1 MSLIDKALASVATQM
16 PLPTGWRV
24 ERMTALDLVEVA
36 AIEHAAFTFP
46 WSRGN
51 FEDSLKS
58 GHLGIVLRDGGNAV
72 AGYLILMP
80 VVDEMHLLNV
90 TVAPVW
96 QRQGLGRWLLRA
108 AVALTLA
115 HGFGSLLL
123 EVRPSN
129 AGAIALYRR
138 VGFADASAITR
149 PRTARERMRS
159 SCASPARPAAWR
171 QHEQTS
177 ADA

>member
-24 ERMTALDLVEVA
+24 ERMTALDL
-36 AIEHAAFTFP
+36 
-46 WSRGN
+46 G
-51 FEDSLKS
+51 
-58 GHLGIVLRDGGNAV
+58 DGGNAV

-138 VGFADASAITR
+138 VGFAEIGRRKRYYPAENSTREDALV
-149 PRTARERMRS
+149 MRIA
-159 SCASPARPAAWR
+159 CEASGVEAA
-171 QHEQTS
+171 
-177 ADA
+177 

>member
-1 MSLIDKALASVATQM
+1 MSLIESTLARVITQV
-16 PLPTGWRV
+16 PLPAGWRA
-24 ERMTALDLVEVA
+24 ERMTALDVAGVA
-36 AIEHAAFTFP
+36 ALEQVAFTFP

-58 GHLGIVLRDGGNAV
+58 GHLGIVLRDGGNEV

-90 TVAPVW
+90 TVAPAW
-96 QRQGLGRWLLRA
+96 QQQGLGRWLLRLA
-108 AVALTLA
+108 AALTLS

-129 AGAIALYRR
+129 TGAIALYHR
-138 VGFADASAITR
+138 VGFAEIGRRKRYYPAENN
-149 PRTARERMRS
+149 AREDALVMRMV
-159 SCASPARPAAWR
+159 CEASGVEAA
-171 QHEQTS
+171 
-177 ADA
+177 

>member
-1 MSLIDKALASVATQM
+1 MSLIENALAGVIAQA
-16 PLPTGWRV
+16 PLPAGWRA
-24 ERMTALDLVEVA
+24 ERMTARDLAGVA
-36 AIEHAAFTFP
+36 AVEQAAFTFP

-58 GHLGIVLRDGGNAV
+58 GHLGMVLRDGGNEV

-90 TVAPVW
+90 TVAPAW
-96 QRQGLGRWLLRA
+96 QRQGLGRWLLRLA
-108 AVALTLA
+108 TALTLV

-129 AGAIALYRR
+129 IGAIALYHR
-138 VGFADASAITR
+138 VGFAEIGRRKRYYPAENNTREDALVM
-149 PRTARERMRS
+149 RMV
-159 SCASPARPAAWR
+159 CEASGVEAA
-171 QHEQTS
+171 
-177 ADA
+177 

>member
-1 MSLIDKALASVATQM
+1 MSLIDNALTSVITQT
-16 PLPTGWRV
+16 PLPAGWRAD
-24 ERMTALDLVEVA
+24 RMTALDLTGVA
-36 AIEHAAFTFP
+36 AVEQTAFTFP

-58 GHLGIVLRDGGNAV
+58 GHLGIVLRDGGNDV

-90 TVAPVW
+90 TIAPVW
-96 QRQGLGRWLLRA
+96 QRQGLGRWLLRL

-129 AGAIALYRR
+129 TGAIALYRR
-138 VGFADASAITR
+138 VGFAEIGRRKRYYPAENNTREDAVV
-149 PRTARERMRS
+149 MRIV
-159 SCASPARPAAWR
+159 CEASGVEAA
-171 QHEQTS
+171 
-177 ADA
+177 

>member
-1 MSLIDKALASVATQM
+1 MSPVQVDRALAGLIVRA
-16 PLPTGWRV
+16 PLPAGWRA
-24 ERMTALDLVEVA
+24 ERMSALDVA
-36 AIEHAAFTFP
+36 AVAAVEQAAFAFP

-58 GHLGIVLRDGGNAV
+58 GHLGIVLRDGGNQV

-90 TVAPVW
+90 TVAPAW

-108 AVALTLA
+108 AQALTLA
-115 HGFGSLLL
+115 HGFASLLL

-138 VGFADASAITR
+138 VGFAEIGRRKRYYPAENNTREDALV
-149 PRTARERMRS
+149 MRIA
-159 SCASPARPAAWR
+159 CEAGGVEAA
-171 QHEQTS
+171 
-177 ADA
+177 

>member
-1 MSLIDKALASVATQM
+1 MTPIDSALTSVITQT
-16 PLPTGWRV
+16 PLPAGWRA
-24 ERMTALDLVEVA
+24 ERMTALDLAGVA
-36 AIEHAAFTFP
+36 AVEQTAFTFP

-58 GHLGIVLRDGGNAV
+58 GHLGIVLRDGGNEV

-96 QRQGLGRWLLRA
+96 QRQGLGRWLLHL
-108 AVALTLA
+108 AVVLTLV

-129 AGAIALYRR
+129 TGAIALYRR
-138 VGFADASAITR
+138 VGFAEIGRRKRYYPAENNTREDALV
-149 PRTARERMRS
+149 MRIA
-159 SCASPARPAAWR
+159 CEASGVEAA
-171 QHEQTS
+171 
-177 ADA
+177 

>member
-1 MSLIDKALASVATQM
+1 MSQVQVDRALAGLIVRA
-16 PLPTGWRV
+16 PPPAGWRA
-24 ERMTALDLVEVA
+24 ERMSALDVA
-36 AIEHAAFTFP
+36 AVAAVEQAAFAFP

-58 GHLGIVLRDGGNAV
+58 GHLGIVLRDGGNQV

-90 TVAPVW
+90 TVAPAW

-108 AVALTLA
+108 AQALTLA
-115 HGFGSLLL
+115 HGFASLLL

-138 VGFADASAITR
+138 VGFAEIGRRKRYYPAENNTREDALV
-149 PRTARERMRS
+149 MRIA
-159 SCASPARPAAWR
+159 CEAGGVEAA
-171 QHEQTS
+171 
-177 ADA
+177 

>member
-1 MSLIDKALASVATQM
+1 MSLIDNALTSVITQT
-16 PLPTGWRV
+16 PLPAGWRAD
-24 ERMTALDLVEVA
+24 RMTALDLTGVA
-36 AIEHAAFTFP
+36 AVEQTAFTFP

-58 GHLGIVLRDGGNAV
+58 GHLGIVLRDGGNEV

-90 TVAPVW
+90 TIAPVW
-96 QRQGLGRWLLRA
+96 QRQGLGCWLLRL

-129 AGAIALYRR
+129 TGAIALYRR
-138 VGFADASAITR
+138 VGFAEIGRRKRYYPAENNTREDAVV
-149 PRTARERMRS
+149 MRIV
-159 SCASPARPAAWR
+159 CEASGVEAA
-171 QHEQTS
+171 
-177 ADA
+177 

>member
-1 MSLIDKALASVATQM
+1 MSQVQVDRALAGLIVRA
-16 PLPTGWRV
+16 PLPAGWRA
-24 ERMTALDLVEVA
+24 ERMSALDVA
-36 AIEHAAFTFP
+36 AVAAVEQAAFAFP

-58 GHLGIVLRDGGNAV
+58 GHLGIVLRDGGNQV

-90 TVAPVW
+90 TVAPAW

-108 AVALTLA
+108 AQALA
-115 HGFGSLLL
+115 HGFASLLL

-138 VGFADASAITR
+138 VGFAEIGRRKRYYPAENNTREDALV
-149 PRTARERMRS
+149 MRIA
-159 SCASPARPAAWR
+159 CEAGGVEAA
-171 QHEQTS
+171 
-177 ADA
+177 

>member
-138 VGFADASAITR
+138 VGFAEIGR
-149 PRTARERMRS
+149 RKR
-159 SCASPARPAAWR
+159 
-171 QHEQTS
+171 
-177 ADA
+177 

>member
-129 AGAIALYRR
+129 AGAIVHPLRLRHHAAQRR
-138 VGFADASAITR
+138 
-149 PRTARERMRS
+149 
-159 SCASPARPAAWR
+159 
-171 QHEQTS
+171 
-177 ADA
+177 

>member
-1 MSLIDKALASVATQM
+1 MSLIDSALTSVITQT
-16 PLPTGWRV
+16 PLPAGWRAD
-24 ERMTALDLVEVA
+24 RMTALDLAGVA
-36 AIEHAAFTFP
+36 AVEQVAFTFP

-58 GHLGIVLRDGGNAV
+58 GHLGIVLRDGGNEV

-96 QRQGLGRWLLRA
+96 QRQGLGQWLLRL
-108 AVALTLA
+108 AVALTLV

-138 VGFADASAITR
+138 IGFAEIGRRKRYYPAENNTREDAVV
-149 PRTARERMRS
+149 MRIV
-159 SCASPARPAAWR
+159 CEASGVEAA
-171 QHEQTS
+171 
-177 ADA
+177 

>member
-1 MSLIDKALASVATQM
+1 MSLIDNALASVTAQT
-16 PLPTGWRV
+16 PLPAGWRA
-24 ERMTALDLVEVA
+24 ERMTALDLAGVA
-36 AIEHAAFTFP
+36 AIEQAAFAFP

-51 FEDSLKS
+51 F
-58 GHLGIVLRDGGNAV
+58 GIVLRDGGNEV

-96 QRQGLGRWLLRA
+96 QRQGLGRWLLRL

-129 AGAIALYRR
+129 TGAITLYHR
-138 VGFADASAITR
+138 VGFAEIGRRKRYYPAENNTREDALV
-149 PRTARERMRS
+149 MRIV
-159 SCASPARPAAWR
+159 CEASGVEAA
-171 QHEQTS
+171 
-177 ADA
+177 

>member
-138 VGFADASAITR
+138 VGFAEIGR
-149 PRTARERMRS
+149 RKRMRS

>member
-1 MSLIDKALASVATQM
+1 M

-96 QRQGLGRWLLRA
+96 QRHGLGRWLLRA

-138 VGFADASAITR
+138 VGFAEIGRRKRYYPAENSTREDALV
-149 PRTARERMRS
+149 MRIA
-159 SCASPARPAAWR
+159 CEASGVEAA
-171 QHEQTS
+171 
-177 ADA
+177 

>member
-1 MSLIDKALASVATQM
+1 MSQVQVDRALAGLIARA
-16 PLPTGWRV
+16 PLPAGWRA
-24 ERMTALDLVEVA
+24 ERMSALDVA
-36 AIEHAAFTFP
+36 AVAAVEQAAFAFP

-58 GHLGIVLRDGGNAV
+58 GHLGIVLRDGSNQV

-90 TVAPVW
+90 TVAPAW

-108 AVALTLA
+108 AQALTLA
-115 HGFGSLLL
+115 HGFASLLL

-129 AGAIALYRR
+129 TGAIALYRR
-138 VGFADASAITR
+138 VGFAEIGRRKRYYPAENNTREDALV
-149 PRTARERMRS
+149 MRIA
-159 SCASPARPAAWR
+159 CEAGGVEAA
-171 QHEQTS
+171 
-177 ADA
+177 

>member
-138 VGFADASAITR
+138 VGFAEIGRRKRYYPAENSTREDALV
-149 PRTARERMRS
+149 MRFA
-159 SCASPARPAAWR
+159 CEASGVEAA
-171 QHEQTS
+171 
-177 ADA
+177 

>member
-1 MSLIDKALASVATQM
+1 MSLIDNALTSVITQT
-16 PLPTGWRV
+16 PLPAGWRAD
-24 ERMTALDLVEVA
+24 RMTALDLTGVA
-36 AIEHAAFTFP
+36 AVEQTAFTFP

-58 GHLGIVLRDGGNAV
+58 GHLGIVLRDGGNEV

-90 TVAPVW
+90 TIAPVW
-96 QRQGLGRWLLRA
+96 QRQGLGRWLLRL

-129 AGAIALYRR
+129 TGAIALYRR
-138 VGFADASAITR
+138 VGFAEIGRRKRYYPAENNTREDAVV
-149 PRTARERMRS
+149 MRIV
-159 SCASPARPAAWR
+159 CEASGVEAA
-171 QHEQTS
+171 
-177 ADA
+177 

>member
-1 MSLIDKALASVATQM
+1 MSLIDIALASVTAQT
-16 PLPTGWRV
+16 PLPAGWRA
-24 ERMTALDLVEVA
+24 ERMTALDLGGVA
-36 AIEHAAFTFP
+36 AIEQAAFAFP

-58 GHLGIVLRDGGNAV
+58 GHLGIVLRDGGNEV

-96 QRQGLGRWLLRA
+96 QRQGLGRWLLRL

-129 AGAIALYRR
+129 TGAITLYHR
-138 VGFADASAITR
+138 VGFAEIGRRKRYYPAENNTREDALV
-149 PRTARERMRS
+149 MRIV
-159 SCASPARPAAWR
+159 CEASGVEAA
-171 QHEQTS
+171 
-177 ADA
+177 

>member
-1 MSLIDKALASVATQM
+1 MSQVQVDRALAGLIVRA
-16 PLPTGWRV
+16 PLPAGWRA
-24 ERMTALDLVEVA
+24 ERMSALDVA
-36 AIEHAAFTFP
+36 AVAAVEQAAFAFP

-58 GHLGIVLRDGGNAV
+58 GHLGIVLRDGGNQV

-90 TVAPVW
+90 TVAPAW

-108 AVALTLA
+108 AQALTLA
-115 HGFGSLLL
+115 HGFASLLL

-129 AGAIALYRR
+129 TGAIALYRC
-138 VGFADASAITR
+138 VGFAEIGRRKRYYPAENNTREDALV
-149 PRTARERMRS
+149 MRIA
-159 SCASPARPAAWR
+159 CEAGGVEAA
-171 QHEQTS
+171 
-177 ADA
+177 

>member
-138 VGFADASAITR
+138 VGFAEIGRRKRYYPAENSTREDALV
-149 PRTARERMRS
+149 MRIA
-159 SCASPARPAAWR
+159 CEASGVEAA
-171 QHEQTS
+171 
-177 ADA
+177 

>member
-1 MSLIDKALASVATQM
+1 MTTAL
-16 PLPTGWRV
+16 PLPAGWRA
-24 ERMTALDLVEVA
+24 ERMSALDVA
-36 AIEHAAFTFP
+36 AVAAVEQAAFAFP

-58 GHLGIVLRDGGNAV
+58 GHLGIVLRDGGNQV

-90 TVAPVW
+90 TVAPAW

-108 AVALTLA
+108 AQALTLA
-115 HGFGSLLL
+115 HGFASLLL

-138 VGFADASAITR
+138 VGFAEIGRRKRYYPAENNTREDALV
-149 PRTARERMRS
+149 MRIA
-159 SCASPARPAAWR
+159 CEAGGVEAA
-171 QHEQTS
+171 
-177 ADA
+177 

>member
-1 MSLIDKALASVATQM
+1 MSQVDKALADLAARV
-16 PLPTGWRV
+16 PLPAGWRA
-24 ERMTALDLVEVA
+24 ERMSALDVA
-36 AIEHAAFTFP
+36 AVAAVEQAAFAFP

-58 GHLGIVLRDGGNAV
+58 GHLGIVLRDGGNEV
-72 AGYLILMP
+72 AGYLVLMP

-108 AVALTLA
+108 AQALTLA

-129 AGAIALYRR
+129 TGAIALYRR
-138 VGFADASAITR
+138 VGFAEIGRRKRYYPAENNTREDALV
-149 PRTARERMRS
+149 MRIA
-159 SCASPARPAAWR
+159 CEASGVEAA
-171 QHEQTS
+171 
-177 ADA
+177 

>member
-1 MSLIDKALASVATQM
+1 
-16 PLPTGWRV
+16 
-24 ERMTALDLVEVA
+24 MTALDLVEVA

-138 VGFADASAITR
+138 VGFAEIGRRKRYYPAENSTREDALV
-149 PRTARERMRS
+149 MRIA
-159 SCASPARPAAWR
+159 CEASGVEAA
-171 QHEQTS
+171 
-177 ADA
+177 

>member
-1 MSLIDKALASVATQM
+1 MSLIDNALARVITQA
-16 PLPTGWRV
+16 PLPAGWRA
-24 ERMTALDLVEVA
+24 ERMTARDLEGVA
-36 AIEHAAFTFP
+36 AVELAAFKFP

-58 GHLGIVLRDGGNAV
+58 GHLGIVLRDGGNEV

-90 TVAPVW
+90 TVAPAW
-96 QRQGLGRWLLRA
+96 QRQGLGHWLLRLA
-108 AVALTLA
+108 RALTLA

-129 AGAIALYRR
+129 AGAVALYHRS
-138 VGFADASAITR
+138 GFAEIGRRKRYYPAENNTREDALVM
-149 PRTARERMRS
+149 RMV
-159 SCASPARPAAWR
+159 CEASGVEAA
-171 QHEQTS
+171 
-177 ADA
+177 

>member
-129 AGAIALYRR
+129 AGAIALFGRR
-138 VGFADASAITR
+138 KRYYPAENSTREDALV
-149 PRTARERMRS
+149 MRIA
-159 SCASPARPAAWR
+159 CEASGVEAA
-171 QHEQTS
+171 
-177 ADA
+177 

>member
-1 MSLIDKALASVATQM
+1 MSQVQVDRALAGLIVRA
-16 PLPTGWRV
+16 PLPAGWRA
-24 ERMTALDLVEVA
+24 ERMSALDVA
-36 AIEHAAFTFP
+36 AVAAVEQAAFAFP

-58 GHLGIVLRDGGNAV
+58 GHLGIVLRDGGNQV

-90 TVAPVW
+90 TVAPAW

-108 AVALTLA
+108 AQALTLA
-115 HGFGSLLL
+115 HGFASLLL

-138 VGFADASAITR
+138 VGFAEIGRRKRYYPAENNTREDALV
-149 PRTARERMRS
+149 MRIA
-159 SCASPARPAAWR
+159 CEAGGVEAA
-171 QHEQTS
+171 
-177 ADA
+177 

>member
-1 MSLIDKALASVATQM
+1 M

-138 VGFADASAITR
+138 VGFAEIGRRKRYYPAENSTREDALV
-149 PRTARERMRS
+149 MRIA
-159 SCASPARPAAWR
+159 CEASGVEAA
-171 QHEQTS
+171 
-177 ADA
+177 

>member
-1 MSLIDKALASVATQM
+1 MSLIDTALASVAAQT
-16 PLPTGWRV
+16 PLPAGWRA
-24 ERMTALDLVEVA
+24 ERMTALDVAGVA
-36 AIEHAAFTFP
+36 AVEQAAFAFP

-58 GHLGIVLRDGGNAV
+58 GHLGIVLRDGGNEV

-96 QRQGLGRWLLRA
+96 QRQGLGRWLLRL

-129 AGAIALYRR
+129 TRAIALYRR
-138 VGFADASAITR
+138 VGFAEIGRRKRYYPAENNTREDALV
-149 PRTARERMRS
+149 MRI
-159 SCASPARPAAWR
+159 SCEASGVEAA
-171 QHEQTS
+171 
-177 ADA
+177 

>member
-1 MSLIDKALASVATQM
+1 MSLIDTALASVAAQT
-16 PLPTGWRV
+16 PLPAGWRA
-24 ERMTALDLVEVA
+24 ERMTALDVADVA
-36 AIEHAAFTFP
+36 AVEQTAFAFP

-58 GHLGIVLRDGGNAV
+58 GHLGIVLRDGGNEV

-96 QRQGLGRWLLRA
+96 QRQGLGRWLLRL

-129 AGAIALYRR
+129 TRAIALYRR
-138 VGFADASAITR
+138 VGFAEIGRRKRYYPAENNTREDALV
-149 PRTARERMRS
+149 MRI
-159 SCASPARPAAWR
+159 SCEASGVEAA
-171 QHEQTS
+171 
-177 ADA
+177 

>member
-1 MSLIDKALASVATQM
+1 
-16 PLPTGWRV
+16 
-24 ERMTALDLVEVA
+24 LDLTGVA
-36 AIEHAAFTFP
+36 AVEQTAFTFP

-58 GHLGIVLRDGGNAV
+58 GHLGIVLRDGGNEV

-90 TVAPVW
+90 TIAPVW
-96 QRQGLGRWLLRA
+96 QRQGLGRWLLRL

-129 AGAIALYRR
+129 TGAIALYRR
-138 VGFADASAITR
+138 VGFAEIGRRKRYYPAENNTREDAVV
-149 PRTARERMRS
+149 MRIV
-159 SCASPARPAAWR
+159 CEASGVEAA
-171 QHEQTS
+171 
-177 ADA
+177 

>member
-1 MSLIDKALASVATQM
+1 MSQVQVDRALAGLIARA
-16 PLPTGWRV
+16 PLPAGWRA
-24 ERMTALDLVEVA
+24 ERMSALDVA
-36 AIEHAAFTFP
+36 AVAAVEQAAFAFP

-58 GHLGIVLRDGGNAV
+58 GHLGIVLRDGGNQV

-90 TVAPVW
+90 TVAPAW

-108 AVALTLA
+108 AQALTLA
-115 HGFGSLLL
+115 HGFASLLL

-138 VGFADASAITR
+138 VGFAEIGRRKRYYPAENNTREDALV
-149 PRTARERMRS
+149 MRIA
-159 SCASPARPAAWR
+159 CEAGGVEAA
-171 QHEQTS
+171 
-177 ADA
+177 

>member
-1 MSLIDKALASVATQM
+1 MSLIDTALASVTTQS
-16 PLPTGWRV
+16 PLPAGWRA
-24 ERMTALDLVEVA
+24 ERMTALDVAGVATVEQ
-36 AIEHAAFTFP
+36 AAFAFP

-51 FEDSLKS
+51 FEDSIKS
-58 GHLGIVLRDGGNAV
+58 GHVGIVLRDGGNAV

-96 QRQGLGRWLLRA
+96 QRQGLGRWLLRL

-129 AGAIALYRR
+129 TGAIALYRR
-138 VGFADASAITR
+138 VGFAEIGRRKRYYPAENNTREDAVV
-149 PRTARERMRS
+149 MRIA
-159 SCASPARPAAWR
+159 CEASGVEAA
-171 QHEQTS
+171 
-177 ADA
+177 

>member
-1 MSLIDKALASVATQM
+1 MSLIENALAGVIAQA
-16 PLPTGWRV
+16 PLPGGWRA
-24 ERMTALDLVEVA
+24 ERMTARDLAGVA
-36 AIEHAAFTFP
+36 AVEQAAFTFP

-58 GHLGIVLRDGGNAV
+58 GHLGIVLRDGGNEV

-90 TVAPVW
+90 TVAPAW
-96 QRQGLGRWLLRA
+96 QRQGLGRWLLRLA
-108 AVALTLA
+108 TALTLV

-129 AGAIALYRR
+129 IGAIALYHR
-138 VGFADASAITR
+138 VGFAEIGRRKRYYPAENNTREDALVM
-149 PRTARERMRS
+149 RMV
-159 SCASPARPAAWR
+159 CEASGVEAA
-171 QHEQTS
+171 
-177 ADA
+177 